1 MIVVFF
7 SLQTDYVW
15 FWVDLAFS
23 RNTLEEASV
32 MASIHGSTE
41 GRFKIRGMD
50 GESWRCINISF
61 IAWERDF
68 IGTGRGHAFYTWL

>member
-1 MIVVFF
+1 MIVAIF

-23 RNTLEEASV
+23 RNTLEEASGYD
-32 MASIHGSTE
+32 MAQRRGVSRLEAWTGKAGGVSISVLLL
-41 GRFKIRGMD
+41 
-50 GESWRCINISF
+50 
-61 IAWERDF
+61 WERDF